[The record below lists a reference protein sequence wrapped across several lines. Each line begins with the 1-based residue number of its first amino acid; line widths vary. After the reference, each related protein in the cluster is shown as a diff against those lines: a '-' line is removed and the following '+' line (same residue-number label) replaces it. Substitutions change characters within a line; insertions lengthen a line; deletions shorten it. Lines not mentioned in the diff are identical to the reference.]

1 MIPVLLLTVG
11 LIGVVMAGMAVGV
24 MFSNKA
30 LKGSCGGAGG
40 PECACE
46 RQGKLVGDCG
56 KTFGEDPG
64 RPALDDGARHL
75 AVYGQGSPRES

>member
-1 MIPVLLLTVG
+1 MVPVVLLTVG
-11 LIGVVMAGMAVGV
+11 LVAVVMLGMGVGVV
-24 MFSNKA
+24 FSNKE

-56 KTFGEDPG
+56 KSF
-64 RPALDDGARHL
+64 ALDDARRDDGVSRL
-75 AVYGQGSPRES
+75 AIYKPASDGQ